1 MKINKSLLR
10 KSSEKSRKKMAGI
23 LQLTLPR
30 EEPKRGRG
38 RPRTPPEV
46 IAERQRLAAQQ
57 QTALITNPVDQ
68 ARAVFRSGNRLSA
81 LVGLIMGGF
90 VPLASYAL
98 IHLEVGKRPTLWV
111 LVAGGLVYSAL
122 NMFGWMQRLF
132 GNRWMALGWVVLLE
146 GTMTACSIAW
156 LSLTGLS
163 ILMILDGI
171 TTAITITLQKPR
183 EE

>member
-1 MKINKSLLR
+1 LLR
-10 KSSEKSRKKMAGI
+10 TSGEKSRKKMPGI

-57 QTALITNPVDQ
+57 QTAQITNPVDQ

-90 VPLASYAL
+90 VPLACYTL
-98 IHLEVGKRPTLWV
+98 IHLEVSTRPTLWV

-122 NMFGWMQRLF
+122 NMFSWMQRLF
-132 GNRWMALGWVVLLE
+132 GNWWMPLGWVVLLE
-146 GTMTACSIAW
+146 GSMTASKIAW
-156 LSLTGLS
+156 LSLTGLA
-163 ILMILDGI
+163 ILMILDGV

-183 EE
+183 EEQ